1 MKLFW
6 ISQIRDWGRSQETT
20 RFLLI
25 LFPLF
30 VLLALG
36 MTGCDVGPQLPK
48 ARNEVEA
55 RGRHVLQIAEGCGC
69 HGANF
74 AGWRHGR
81 SDRLPQSR
89 PYGERF
95 IGPFGS
101 LPASNITP
109 DMDTGIGSWSDAQIL
124 AALQEG
130 VRPDG
135 TYLYPLMPSAAYHG
149 LTDEDARAIVA
160 FLRRLRPLRNLV
172 PDRQLTMTVSKQENG
187 MDAPKRRPEGGVE
200 LGAYL
205 VHSVSGCADC
215 HTTPA
220 ENGRPRGAL
229 LAGRILETA
238 SERIV
243 VPNITPDPRN
253 GIGQW
258 RTRDIAHY
266 LRTGSRPDGGLAHS
280 LMAGLIL
287 TSFSHLTSQEA
298 DAIAAY
304 LKSVPSVH

>member
-1 MKLFW
+1 M
-6 ISQIRDWGRSQETT
+6 
-20 RFLLI
+20 
-25 LFPLF
+25 
-30 VLLALG
+30 V
-36 MTGCDVGPQLPK
+36 GCDVGPQLPK
-48 ARNEVEA
+48 ARNEVEV

-74 AGWRHGR
+74 AGWRTGR
-81 SDRLPQSR
+81 SERLPRSR

-95 IGPFGS
+95 TGPFGS

-109 DMDTGIGSWSDAQIL
+109 DMETGIGSWSDAQIL
-124 AALQEG
+124 AAIQDG

-135 TYLYPLMPSAAYHG
+135 TYLHPLMPSRAYHG
-149 LTDEDARAIVA
+149 MSDEDARALVA
-160 FLRRLRPLRNLV
+160 FLRRLRPVRNLV
-172 PDRQLTMTVSKQENG
+172 PDRQLTMLVPKPENG
-187 MDAPKRRPEGGVE
+187 TDAPKRHPEDRGE

-205 VHSVSGCADC
+205 VHHVSGCADC

-220 ENGRPRGAL
+220 GNGRPMGAL
-229 LAGRILETA
+229 LAGRILE
-238 SERIV
+238 SGGERIV

-253 GIGQW
+253 GIGRW
-258 RTRDIAHY
+258 RTRDIARY

-304 LKSVPSVH
+304 LKSIPPVH